1 MSSPSGSIPTRVP
14 RNRTRWWG
22 RKRTPITCPPQ
33 TLRAVRAATGHL
45 PPMSHGRGG
54 QRSPAPSRIPPGDR
68 PAPWQALAS
77 LKGTARPRPPAR
89 GLDSPEEGGAAPPG
103 QVRATSPPPAPRS
116 SAAAEPR
123 SPSRLRKE
131 DGGQGGRQSSAR
143 DPGSCTRHFR
153 SVLRRRLQPPRW
165 PRGGAQAPTISA
177 SCTDAE
183 AVSGSASRR
192 KDGAGGSAPCCTG
205 ALCSGAPERAP
216 ALRMLRSPR
225 QRLTP
230 PRGNR
235 GPMAS
240 VFTVARQPVAARWR
254 RLASG
259 LRLRS
264 SSTGTCRDGRRETVR
279 AAYPVW
285 SSVALE
291 GSAGTWGHPGRK
303 PVLQTGLG
311 RGR

>member
-1 MSSPSGSIPTRVP
+1 
-14 RNRTRWWG
+14 
-22 RKRTPITCPPQ
+22 
-33 TLRAVRAATGHL
+33 
-45 PPMSHGRGG
+45 MSHGRGG

-77 LKGTARPRPPAR
+77 LKGTAQPRPPAR

-131 DGGQGGRQSSAR
+131 DGGQDGRQSSAR

-183 AVSGSASRR
+183 AVSRSASRR

-205 ALCSGAPERAP
+205 ALVFRGSGADAGAADVTVAKTAP
-216 ALRMLRSPR
+216 DPAPR
-225 QRLTP
+225 QPGTNGKRLYGCSATSGGKMAATGERTPASLQQHRHLPRRP
-230 PRGNR
+230 PRDGTNR
-235 GPMAS
+235 VP
-240 VFTVARQPVAARWR
+240 
-254 RLASG
+254 RL
-259 LRLRS
+259 
-264 SSTGTCRDGRRETVR
+264 E
-279 AAYPVW
+279 
-285 SSVALE
+285 
-291 GSAGTWGHPGRK
+291 
-303 PVLQTGLG
+303 LG
-311 RGR
+311 RSGGQRWYLGPPWAEACSADRPRPRSVTPQEDRGCRLLTSPPC